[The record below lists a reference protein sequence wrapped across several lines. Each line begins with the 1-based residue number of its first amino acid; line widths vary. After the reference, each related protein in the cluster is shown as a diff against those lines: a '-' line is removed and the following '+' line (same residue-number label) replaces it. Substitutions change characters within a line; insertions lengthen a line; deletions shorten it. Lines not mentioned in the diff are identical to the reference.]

1 MNFFWKQAAEETRMN
16 DLEIKQT
23 KEISDANQPLEM
35 IETSKKKRAKQ

>member
-1 MNFFWKQAAEETRMN
+1 MN

-35 IETSKKKRAKQ
+35 IETSKKKRAKQWKRLDETWEVT